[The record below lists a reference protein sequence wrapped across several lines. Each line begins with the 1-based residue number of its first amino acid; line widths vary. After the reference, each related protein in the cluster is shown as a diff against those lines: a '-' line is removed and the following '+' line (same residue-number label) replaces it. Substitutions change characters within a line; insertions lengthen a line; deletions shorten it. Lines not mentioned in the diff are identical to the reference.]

1 MDRFHRYSHFYI
13 SQCLTKEAAILLI
26 LSRNQNRTTF
36 IYRVRYMF
44 CTRKQF
50 KLITLYTSLYS
61 FKREIKK
68 QASIPPN
75 YFAQCTRKENIIL
88 CQLRNSKSQLNG
100 DLYQDHLSDLPNC
113 IHCDCPETIDH
124 FILKC
129 PKYVN
134 ERIDLINSL
143 ITQPSIYENITIC
156 VNDLLFGN
164 PNL

>member
-1 MDRFHRYSHFYI
+1 M
-13 SQCLTKEAAILLI
+13 A
-26 LSRNQNRTTF
+26 
-36 IYRVRYMF
+36 
-44 CTRKQF
+44 F
-50 KLITLYTSLYS
+50 KKSFFPATIDLWNNLDPRLANCTSLYS

-68 QASIPPN
+68 QAPIPPN

-100 DLYQDHLSDLPNC
+100 DLYQDHLSDSTNC

-143 ITQPSIYENITIC
+143 ITQPNIYENITIC

-164 PNL
+164 PNLSNEENCALLSSVILYINQTNRL